1 MKKWLSLFLC
11 LALLAALPAARA
23 EGALQAQDS
32 DFTNSTVERVKSE
45 ILSAQITS
53 SAEVL
58 SVALDHLDAD
68 ITVDGMTTTILDDGR
83 LQITQIL
90 SPDNA
95 DEIAAHSGAAA
106 GASDMACSTL
116 LVVGPNGEEASSG
129 SFEMED
135 SGGLNEYSVYAVH
148 TAYFDLYEESFFDP
162 IEVRTTKL
170 STKFTYGT
178 SIRATSFYHAYMVE
192 VGHYPETVVL
202 LSKLNTKQHVEVELN
217 LDELDLTAA
226 ESKATYEEIK
236 AYVLEKFGLKV
247 SSLYIS
253 QVKRKCGL
261 DVGQNYNLPKKEN
274 AKVPQCPPEKEAAI
288 MEALKHFQ
296 MLE

>member
-192 VGHYPETVVL
+192 VGHYPEEYETYGSRSSPNPNYEYSDSVYGNWYSVGTFTVLYSYSYVQVGGTVFEL
-202 LSKLNTKQHVEVELN
+202 KTVNALSDSIWEYL
-217 LDELDLTAA
+217 
-226 ESKATYEEIK
+226 S
-236 AYVLEKFGLKV
+236 
-247 SSLYIS
+247 
-253 QVKRKCGL
+253 
-261 DVGQNYNLPKKEN
+261 
-274 AKVPQCPPEKEAAI
+274 
-288 MEALKHFQ
+288 
-296 MLE
+296 